1 MRAIYENE
9 VKGKGELASAFL
21 EEKTI
26 ILFGDSAPDTLKD
39 YCYSIDVKDASA
51 AIEAGQVLE
60 IDGKEYKIVLV
71 GDVVQKNLEAL
82 GHISIR
88 FTGESDGLPGT
99 IVVEDSEVPVLDIG
113 SRIRILS

>member
-1 MRAIYENE
+1 MNTIYENT

-39 YCYSIDVKDASA
+39 YCYTIDVKDAA
-51 AIEAGQVLE
+51 AKIEAGQTLE
-60 IDGKEYKIVLV
+60 INNAQFKIKLV

-88 FTGESDGLPGT
+88 FTGEDDCLPGT

-113 SRIRILS
+113 SVIRILA

>member
-1 MRAIYENE
+1 MGIIYENT

-39 YCYSIDVKDASA
+39 YCYSIDVKDAAA
-51 AIEAGQVLE
+51 AIEAGQTLE
-60 IDGKEYKIVLV
+60 IDGKQFKIVLV

-99 IVVEDSEVPVLDIG
+99 IVVEDSEVPVLDVG
-113 SRIRILS
+113 SVIRTLA

>member
-1 MRAIYENE
+1 MSVIYENV
-9 VKGKGELASAFL
+9 VKEKGEFASAFA

-39 YCYSIDVKDASA
+39 YCYSIDVKDATA
-51 AIEAGQVLE
+51 IIEAGQTLE
-60 IDGKEYKIVLV
+60 IDEKKYKIVLV

-99 IVVEDSEVPVLDIG
+99 IVVEDSEVPILDIG
-113 SRIRILS
+113 SVVRILD

>member
-1 MRAIYENE
+1 MSIIYENV

-39 YCYSIDVKDASA
+39 YCYSIDVKNA
-51 AIEAGQVLE
+51 AATIEAGQILE
-60 IDGKEYKIVLV
+60 INGKEYKIVLV

-99 IVVEDSEVPVLDIG
+99 IVVEDSEVPVLDVG
-113 SRIRILS
+113 SVIRILA